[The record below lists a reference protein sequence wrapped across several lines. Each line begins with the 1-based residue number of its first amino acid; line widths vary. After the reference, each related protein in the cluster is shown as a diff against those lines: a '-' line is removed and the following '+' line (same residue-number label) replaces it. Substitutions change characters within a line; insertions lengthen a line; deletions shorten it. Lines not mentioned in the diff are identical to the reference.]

1 MPANPFDLA
10 GRTLVFTPDGR
21 GGYSR
26 EARPLEWD
34 PDYRG
39 ERPGRPAEI
48 ELENFQFDF
57 SGRKWRSFFLSKTG
71 LITFGQDVARALRTG
86 GGLGAGKPRRPA
98 LKLLDEL
105 QRAHSNHRAASPRDS
120 PQMYLATMSLL
131 NHRPCPMIAESG
143 TSAPPD
149 LGGWKLRLQDPWQ
162 NPIHQLFQHPLLLRP
177 NRTGAPP
184 QVCRLM
190 TVAGCASAL

>member
-86 GGLGAGKPRRPA
+86 GGLGAGKPRRPV

-131 NHRPCPMIAESG
+131 THRPCPMIAESG

-149 LGGWKLRLQDPWQ
+149 LGGWKQPFSQPW
-162 NPIHQLFQHPLLLRP
+162 LE
-177 NRTGAPP
+177 TSS
-184 QVCRLM
+184 CR
-190 TVAGCASAL
+190 S